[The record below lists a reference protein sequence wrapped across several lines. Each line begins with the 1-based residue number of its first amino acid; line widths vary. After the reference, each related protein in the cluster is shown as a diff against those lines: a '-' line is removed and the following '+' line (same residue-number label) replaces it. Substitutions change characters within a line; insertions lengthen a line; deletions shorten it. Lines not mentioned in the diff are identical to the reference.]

1 MTQTNLW
8 FSFEK
13 LPPEKKRVGHISGKW
28 EMQNKWKYELI
39 PCIPAIANKLTDSR
53 WNLPPPQEMLMSSL
67 HSNSNAGN
75 HHDRYLHLYTFMGVF
90 HQHFCFRSII
100 DIIDIDSWP
109 NFIPLSK
116 LCSGSTISAA
126 ESRCSCF
133 FLTLAPK
140 TCFWHTVGYGSILL
154 RDMIYIYIQTYIH
167 IYILNNEVANP
178 VNSGLNIGYTI
189 LMYLIC
195 QTTVSN
201 GGILLPHNWEK
212 GLGRRKQYVGTSPG
226 HRHWQCLE
234 GLLFQRRQ
242 MIEAKHRDHPSL
254 STVTW
259 RGSTPKCIHRP
270 NRMCWQKPGS

>member
-1 MTQTNLW
+1 MTDICTSTHSWEFFINTSASEASLTSLTSTADQTSFRCQNFAQGRQFLLLNL
-8 FSFEK
+8 
-13 LPPEKKRVGHISGKW
+13 GA
-28 EMQNKWKYELI
+28 
-39 PCIPAIANKLTDSR
+39 PAFFNTK
-53 WNLPPPQEMLMSSL
+53 NM
-67 HSNSNAGN
+67 
-75 HHDRYLHLYTFMGVF
+75 
-90 HQHFCFRSII
+90 
-100 DIIDIDSWP
+100 
-109 NFIPLSK
+109 
-116 LCSGSTISAA
+116 
-126 ESRCSCF
+126 
-133 FLTLAPK
+133 FLTYCWLWLNSAK
-140 TCFWHTVGYGSILL
+140 RH
-154 RDMIYIYIQTYIH
+154 DIYIYIQTYIH

-254 STVTW
+254 STVT
-259 RGSTPKCIHRP
+259 
-270 NRMCWQKPGS
+270 

>member
-1 MTQTNLW
+1 MKVW
-8 FSFEK
+8 
-13 LPPEKKRVGHISGKW
+13 V
-28 EMQNKWKYELI
+28 
-39 PCIPAIANKLTDSR
+39 D
-53 WNLPPPQEMLMSSL
+53 SL
-67 HSNSNAGN
+67 HPCNRQQV
-75 HHDRYLHLYTFMGVF
+75 DRLKVKLATSARNVDVISTFKF
-90 HQHFCFRSII
+90 QCREP
-100 DIIDIDSWP
+100 SWQ
-109 NFIPLSK
+109 
-116 LCSGSTISAA
+116 ISAPLHIHG
-126 ESRCSCF
+126 SFSSTLLLQKHHWHHWHRQLTKLHSVVKTLLRVDNFCCWISVLLL
-133 FLTLAPK
+133 FLTPK